1 MQNLHLTFDWHN
13 IGKTYAKS
21 TEPGLT
27 PTTCTPKEM
36 PGHEKKGGK
45 GDPDPDPSP
54 FLFISYEE
62 KQKDLAKVST
72 K

>member
-1 MQNLHLTFDWHN
+1 
-13 IGKTYAKS
+13 
-21 TEPGLT
+21 
-27 PTTCTPKEM
+27 M

-54 FLFISYEE
+54 FLIISYEE

>member
-1 MQNLHLTFDWHN
+1 MW
-13 IGKTYAKS
+13 GKRGGICKINGTRLN
-21 TEPGLT
+21 TNF
-27 PTTCTPKEM
+27 TCTLKEM

-54 FLFISYEE
+54 FLIISYEE